1 MTRPVF
7 DEVWKRILSCEGEI
21 FIQKRGGQF
30 SFHLRGETLELSRT
44 NQKVSRAVFE
54 KAYESVPL
62 DMPSR
67 LNHVRAP
74 SYLFAIL
81 MDPRVRRE
89 DW

>member
-1 MTRPVF
+1 MTRPAF
-7 DEVWKRILSCEGEI
+7 DVVWARILCCEGEI

-30 SFHLRGETLELSRT
+30 SFGRKGETLNLSRT
-44 NQKVSRAVFE
+44 NQQVSRAVFE
-54 KAYESVPL
+54 KAYERVPI

-67 LNHVRAP
+67 LNDLRAP

-81 MDPRVRRE
+81 MDPRIREE

>member
-1 MTRPVF
+1 LTRPDF
-7 DEVWKRILSCEGEI
+7 DEVWERILRCAGEI

-30 SFHLRGETLELSRT
+30 SFDIRGETLELSRT
-44 NQKVSRAVFE
+44 NQNLSRAVFE

-67 LNHVRAP
+67 LNHLRAP